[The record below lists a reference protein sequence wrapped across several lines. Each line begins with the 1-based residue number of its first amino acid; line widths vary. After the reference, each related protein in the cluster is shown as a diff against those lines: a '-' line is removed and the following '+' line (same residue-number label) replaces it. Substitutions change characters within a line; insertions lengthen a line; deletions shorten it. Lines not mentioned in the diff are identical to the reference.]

1 MKKNGKRM
9 SNFKFRCIIIPIV
22 VFLTAFAIAGTLVSD
37 YFAASLD
44 NYLGRGKIVYDG
56 HATGFTAADTVYY
69 DQPFERSDKG
79 KLDASHAGYRVAE
92 MLSDEGEVLLKNNG
106 VLPLAEKTKVTPMG
120 FRYTSPVMTG
130 TGSGAATLLQD
141 FVVRPRDA
149 LGKYFDVNKTVEDKL
164 FNADPVYATAKGYKG
179 KADSNGQFSGATSSV
194 GEFEPSKLYRAADIG
209 EYKTAIVFIGR
220 QGGEGNDLQ
229 MTPYYDKSE
238 KIADHQLQLMPYEKE
253 TIAFAKLTCDNVVV
267 IVNSPNPI
275 ELGELHDDDGIDA
288 MLWVGTTG
296 CRGFESM
303 AKILCG
309 KVNPSGALV
318 DTYYRNFA
326 ADPTF
331 VNYGAFYYTNDAD
344 FSHRNEEGSAKAHF
358 VEYEEGIY
366 LGYKYY
372 ETRYGND
379 EAEYARQMVYP
390 FGYGLH
396 YDDEKISQTLSD
408 VVLEDGTV
416 TVTGKITNGSARD
429 VKEIVQI
436 YYDPPYY
443 KDGSAIEKASKNL
456 VAFDKIEVAANA
468 EKDFTIS
475 FAAEDMASYDYK
487 GYYTDGKGS
496 YVLEKGA
503 YGIHLADNAHV
514 SFGHKTV
521 TLDKT
526 TVYAD
531 GTDGGDTVYVGKRA
545 SDAVT
550 ASNLYDYVSDYMD
563 GEGEFGSEGACDNL
577 TRADGFEHG
586 TTAPQNKKA
595 AAAIVE
601 QFKRSTDGTFDYD
614 KYIED
619 EYGTNAP
626 TSGAKNGLVL
636 SELRG
641 LDYDDP
647 LWEQLLDQLEYSG
660 EGLKQLNK
668 LLGNGSFNT
677 AKVDAIGKGTTS
689 DSDGPQ
695 AIGKTGVSDGTGAAC
710 AYPAEVVIAATW
722 NKELAEAMGSAI
734 GDEALAQGSNGWYA
748 PACNIHR
755 SPFLGRVYE
764 YYSEDA
770 ALSGYM
776 AMYVVQGA
784 AKKGYTAYI
793 KHFAVNDQEL
803 GRVALMTWANEQALR
818 EIYFKP
824 FEIAVK
830 YGRVTEKYI
839 ACTDR
844 ETGTYEVRTKERRA
858 ATAMM
863 TSMNYIGAVWTTL
876 DRKLNTDLLRGEWGF
891 EGAVIT
897 DSATPEKKQLL
908 NAAQAG
914 NDFFLTFMSSSVHDS
929 SSPVA
934 QWTIRQAVHNI
945 AYSVVNGNAM
955 QNVGPGQSFHFAMS
969 PWKIGIVVMDVVIGL
984 LVAGGIAWIVARTVF
999 EKKNPDKYNRR
1010 GKKSV

>member
-1 MKKNGKRM
+1 M
-9 SNFKFRCIIIPIV
+9 SNFKFRCILIPIM

-56 HATGFTAADTVYY
+56 HATGFTAVDTVYY

-92 MLSDEGEVLLKNNG
+92 LLSDEGEVLLKNNG
-106 VLPLAEKTKVTPMG
+106 ALPLAEKTKVTPMG
-120 FRYTSPVMTG
+120 FRYTEPVMTG

-149 LGKYFDVNKTVEDKL
+149 LGKYFDVNKAVENKL
-164 FNADPVYATAKGYKG
+164 FKADPVYATAKGYKR
-179 KADSNGQFSGATSSV
+179 KADSNGTFSGATSSV
-194 GEFEPSKLYRAADIG
+194 GEFEPSKVYAASDIG
-209 EYKTAIVFIGR
+209 EYRTAIVFIGR

-229 MTPYYDKSE
+229 MTPYYDNGGK
-238 KIADHQLQLMPYEKE
+238 KIAEHQLQLMPYEKE
-253 TIAFAKLTCDNVVV
+253 TIAFAELTCDKVIV

-275 ELGELHDDDGIDA
+275 ELGELEADGNIDA
-288 MLWVGTTG
+288 LLWVGTTG

-318 DTYYRNFA
+318 DTYYRDFT

-331 VNYGAFYYTNDAD
+331 ANYGAFYYTNNAD

-372 ETRYGND
+372 ETRYGGD
-379 EAEYARQMVYP
+379 ETEYAKQMVYP

-396 YDDEKISQTLSD
+396 YDDDKITQTLGD
-408 VVLEDGTV
+408 VTLADGTV
-416 TVTGKITNGSARD
+416 TVSGTIKNSSARD
-429 VKEIVQI
+429 VMEIVQI

-443 KDGSAIEKASKNL
+443 KDGSGIEKASKNL
-456 VAFDKIEVAANA
+456 VAFDKIAVAAGE
-468 EKDFTIS
+468 EKPFEIK

-496 YVLEKGA
+496 YVLEKGG
-503 YGIHLADNAHV
+503 YGIHLADNSHV
-514 SFGHKTV
+514 SFGHKTIAF
-521 TLDKT
+521 DKT

-531 GTDGGDTVYVGKRA
+531 DTDGGDVAYVGKRA
-545 SDAVT
+545 SDEVT
-550 ASNLYDYVSDYMD
+550 ATNLYDYVSDYMD
-563 GEGEFGSEGACDNL
+563 GEGEFGAEGACDNL
-577 TRADGFEHG
+577 TRADGFAGG
-586 TTAPQNKKA
+586 TTSPANKKA
-595 AAAIVE
+595 AAAVVA
-601 QFKRSTDGTFDYD
+601 QFKQSTDGTFDYD
-614 KYIED
+614 KAISD
-619 EYGTNAP
+619 KYGTAAP
-626 TSGAKNGLVL
+626 TSGADNGLVL

-641 LDYDDP
+641 LDHDDP
-647 LWEQLLDQLEYSG
+647 LWDKLLDQLEYSG
-660 EGLKQLNK
+660 DGLKQLNK

-722 NKELAEAMGSAI
+722 NKELAEAMGMAI

-770 ALSGYM
+770 VLSGYM

-830 YGRVTEKYI
+830 YGKVTEKYI
-839 ACTDR
+839 ACVDR
-844 ETGTYEVRTKERRA
+844 ENSVYEVRAKERRA

-863 TSMNYIGAVWTTL
+863 TSMNYIGAVWTSL
-876 DRKLNTDLLRGEWGF
+876 DYTLNTTLLRGEWGF

-914 NDFFLTFMSSSVHDS
+914 NDFFLTFMSSTVHDA

-934 QWTIRQAVHNI
+934 QWTIRQATKNI
-945 AYSVVNGNAM
+945 CYSVVNGNAM

-984 LVAGGIAWIVARTVF
+984 LVAGGVAWIVLRTVF
-999 EKKNPDKYNRR
+999 EKKDPDKYNRR
-1010 GKKSV
+1010 GDKLSE